1 MELPFVKDHVLMSL
15 HCPAFLDKLNCNA
28 CQIMT
33 GKPCNSPFL
42 YSKLV

>member
-28 CQIMT
+28 CSCIL
-33 GKPCNSPFL
+33 N
-42 YSKLV
+42 